1 MIANLFPENKYP
13 SEEVFCETARQ
24 VLTLRQPERMRLM
37 MQTGQWDAFFR
48 SAINSV
54 VCN

>member
-1 MIANLFPENKYP
+1 MIADLFSENKYL

-24 VLTLRQPERMRLM
+24 VLTYRQPEHMRQM
-37 MQTGQWDAFFR
+37 IQTGQWDALFSF
-48 SAINSV
+48 AISST